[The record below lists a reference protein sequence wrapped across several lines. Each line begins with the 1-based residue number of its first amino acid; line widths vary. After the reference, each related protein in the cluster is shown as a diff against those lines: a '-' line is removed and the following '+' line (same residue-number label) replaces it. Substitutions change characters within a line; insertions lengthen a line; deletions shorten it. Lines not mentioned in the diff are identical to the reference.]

1 MSFQRNHVILPLKA
15 GQYCIMINSWISS
28 NKPGTRNA
36 QAFIGSATKPA
47 STFFRSFQKP
57 TRSRRVQHEHRFY
70 LWNDYRV
77 FHRRLHG
84 LFDVCEVGRM
94 NISDYPDD
102 IRVAV
107 NDATD
112 HIEGDGMPGGGYS
125 WSSIERAIAY
135 AISQERIRCI
145 ELAYK
150 HYVHT
155 PNREGA
161 KALSFAIA
169 EGKRA

>member
-1 MSFQRNHVILPLKA
+1 
-15 GQYCIMINSWISS
+15 
-28 NKPGTRNA
+28 
-36 QAFIGSATKPA
+36 
-47 STFFRSFQKP
+47 
-57 TRSRRVQHEHRFY
+57 
-70 LWNDYRV
+70 
-77 FHRRLHG
+77 
-84 LFDVCEVGRM
+84 M

-102 IRVAV
+102 IREAA
-107 NDATD
+107 NDAAGY
-112 HIEGDGMPGGGYS
+112 IESDGMPGGGYS
-125 WSSIERAIAY
+125 WSSIEVAIAE
-135 AISQERIRCI
+135 AINQERIRCI